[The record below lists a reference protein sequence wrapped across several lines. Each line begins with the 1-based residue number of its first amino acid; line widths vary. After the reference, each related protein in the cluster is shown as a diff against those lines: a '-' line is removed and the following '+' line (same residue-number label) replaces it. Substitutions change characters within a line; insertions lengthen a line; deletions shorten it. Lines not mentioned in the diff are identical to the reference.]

1 MSGFWARLKGD
12 FQLSIVTL
20 VGICSVLGV
29 TPYAVYRLHERN
41 WIVGL
46 SDTFLVL
53 GSAFAVVYAWRT
65 DNTVGPGRFLA
76 IIYSIGGF
84 LVTIKL
90 GINGLFW
97 LYCLVLFNFFVVP
110 PVQSLLAT
118 LSILVAV
125 CVYGWL
131 FPKDVF
137 ESHYQMM
144 SFVVT
149 YSLASL
155 FAFVFAY
162 RGRFQRKQLAL
173 LATLDPLTG
182 IGNRRTMDDELDIAI
197 ADSRRY
203 GMSFGLLVLDLD
215 HFKKVNDRYGH
226 NVGDRVLMD
235 FVSII
240 KNASRASDRA
250 FRLGG
255 EEFVLLLPK
264 VDKHALAG
272 AAKHIQRSVAEQLRS
287 PGGAVTVSIGGCILE
302 HHDSR
307 EAWLRDA
314 DICLYLAKDSGRNCS
329 IIRGLHMNE
338 AD

>member
-1 MSGFWARLKGD
+1 MSGLWGRLRSD

-20 VGICSVLGV
+20 VGVCSVFGV
-29 TPYAVYRLHERN
+29 TPYAVYRLHEGN
-41 WIVGL
+41 WAVGL
-46 SDTFLVL
+46 TDTFLVV
-53 GSAFAVVYAWRT
+53 GTSIAVVYAWRT
-65 DNTVGPGRFLA
+65 GNTVRPGQFLSVM
-76 IIYSIGGF
+76 YSLAGF

-110 PVQSLLAT
+110 PLQSVLAT
-118 LSILVAV
+118 LITLVAT

-131 FPKDVF
+131 RPGDVF

-149 YSLASL
+149 YLLASL

-162 RGRFQRKQLAL
+162 RSRFQRRQLAL

-197 ADSRRY
+197 ADSQRY

-215 HFKKVNDRYGH
+215 HFKSVNDRFGH
-226 NVGDRVLMD
+226 SVGDRVLID
-235 FVSII
+235 FVRVL
-240 KNASRASDRA
+240 KNACRASDRV

-255 EEFVLLLPK
+255 EEFVLVVPK
-264 VDKHALAG
+264 VDRQGLAG
-272 AAKHIQRSVAEQLRS
+272 AALHIQQSVEHHLRS
-287 PGGAVTVSIGGCILE
+287 PGGAVTVSIGGCVLE
-302 HHDSR
+302 GHENRDEWLR
-307 EAWLRDA
+307 EADV
-314 DICLYLAKDSGRNCS
+314 CLYEAKDAGRNRAV
-329 IIRGLHMNE
+329 IKGLP
-338 AD
+338 DLKT